1 MHSTSFAPAR
11 FAPSAFGRRYSFL
24 RVATAAAA
32 AAAFAA
38 CCGAANAAGY
48 PDKPVRVIVPFA
60 AGGFTDVVARVLTQQ
75 LSTSM
80 KQSFITENRPGAG
93 STIGTDF
100 VAKSAPDGYTLIMLS
115 SNNVTSDLL
124 YKNLPYD
131 PVKDFTP
138 IAKMADA
145 PYVLVVNAKLPVHDV
160 KELVALAKSKPN
172 TINYASSGNGSS
184 QHLMGA
190 LFVSSTGAPMV
201 HVPYRGSAQAM
212 QDLAA
217 GFVQTSF
224 AAVSNGLA
232 QIRAGKLRALA
243 IAGPRRSPQLPDV
256 PTMEEA
262 GVPGYKATIW
272 LALAGPAGMPKDVV
286 ARLHDE
292 VVKAMS
298 KPEAKAALEAVG
310 VDVSLSTPEELRK
323 VMVDDAQL
331 WGKVIKGAHITAE

>member
-1 MHSTSFAPAR
+1 MQIKTLVRGLEGRLALRRH
-11 FAPSAFGRRYSFL
+11 SAFLRRC
-24 RVATAAAA
+24 AAAA
-32 AAAFAA
+32 ALAG
-38 CCGAANAAGY
+38 CCGTVMASGY

-75 LSTSM
+75 LTASLG
-80 KQSFITENRPGAG
+80 QSFITENRPGAG

-100 VAKSAPDGYTLIMLS
+100 VAKSAPDGYTLVMLS

-124 YKNLPYD
+124 YKNLPYN
-131 PVKDFTP
+131 PIKDFTP
-138 IAKMADA
+138 IAMMADA
-145 PYVLVVNAKLPVHDV
+145 PYVLAVNAEVPAHNV

-190 LFVSSTGAPMV
+190 LFVSLTGAPMV

-224 AAVSNGLA
+224 AAVSNALA

-272 LALAGPAGMPKDVV
+272 LALAGPANMPKDVV
-286 ARLHDE
+286 ARLNAE
-292 VVKAMS
+292 VAKAMN
-298 KPEAKAALEAVG
+298 KPEAKSALAAVG
-310 VDVSLSTPEELRK
+310 VDVSLSTPDEMERI
-323 VMVDDAQL
+323 MVDDARL
-331 WGKVIKGAHITAE
+331 WGKVINDARITAE